1 MGYGSGGHMMYGY
14 GGWFMWI
21 IILVLAVLVIY
32 LFTQQRRAPSYG
44 NPAAGETAMDILK
57 KRLAR
62 GEISREEFESLKKD
76 LQ

>member
-1 MGYGSGGHMMYGY
+1 MGYGYGGHMMYGY

-21 IILVLAVLVIY
+21 IILVLVVLVIY
-32 LFTQQRRAPSYG
+32 LFTQKKKAPLHG
-44 NPAAGETAMDILK
+44 NTAAGETAMDILK

>member
-1 MGYGSGGHMMYGY
+1 MGYGYGGHMMYGY

-21 IILVLAVLVIY
+21 IILVLVILVIY
-32 LFTQQRRAPSYG
+32 LFSQQKRYQASG
-44 NPAAGETAMDILK
+44 SMDGETAMDILK

-62 GEISREEFESLKKD
+62 GEITSEEYEKLKKD

>member
-1 MGYGSGGHMMYGY
+1 MGYGYHMMYGY

-21 IILVLAVLVIY
+21 IILVLVVLVIY
-32 LFTQQRRAPSYG
+32 LFAQQKKAPSYG
-44 NPAAGETAMDILK
+44 NTAPGETAMDILK